1 MRNISA
7 ILTKEIKSDF
17 RNPYVLGGAGLF
29 LLSSLFVCYI
39 TVKRIPITAI
49 WVALFWIVV
58 LFASFNAVAKSFLN
72 ETRGRMLYLYT
83 LVNPSEFIA
92 AKMIYHGLVMLFL
105 GTIAALV
112 YQTLFSI
119 TIQDNLLFW
128 VSVVLGCTGIA
139 FILSLLSTI
148 ASKAG
153 NNLTLLAV
161 LGLPIMLPLML
172 VSTTLMKNAVDG
184 IALTVQLK
192 YLFVLMGLNVV
203 CFALSIVLFPY
214 LWRE

>member
-1 MRNISA
+1 MRNIGA
-7 ILTKEIKSDF
+7 ILTKEFKSDF

-39 TVKRIPITAI
+39 TVKRIPIAAI

-58 LFASFNAVAKSFLN
+58 LFASFNAVAKSFLS

-83 LVNPSEFIA
+83 LVNPTEFIA
-92 AKMIYHGLVMLFL
+92 SKMIYHGLVMLIL
-105 GTIAALV
+105 GIVAAIV
-112 YQTLFSI
+112 YQVLFSVVI
-119 TIQDNLLFW
+119 GDNLMFW
-128 VSVVLGCTGIA
+128 SSVVLGCTGIA
-139 FILSLLSTI
+139 FVLSLLSTI

-161 LGLPIMLPLML
+161 LGLPILLPLML
-172 VSTTLMKNAVDG
+172 VATTLMKNAIDG
-184 IALTVQLK
+184 IELSVQLK
-192 YLFVLMGLNVV
+192 YLFVLIGLNVV
-203 CFALSIVLFPY
+203 SFALSIVLFPY

>member
-7 ILTKEIKSDF
+7 ILTKEFKSDF